1 MINTLVVFE
10 VEPQKT
16 GEFESTHR
24 KLVELMS
31 VQPGCIEIKAHRS
44 ISDPSEYMVYG
55 TWKNKKAWEHAHQ
68 VPQFKGLFKSLPIVK
83 HTLSLSS
90 FFELVYTYEGKCEPK
105 HP

>member
-1 MINTLVVFE
+1 MIHTLIVFH
-10 VEPQKT
+10 VQPRKT

-31 VQPGCIEIKAHRS
+31 AQPGCIEIKAHRS
-44 ISDPSEYMVYG
+44 VSDPSEYMVYG

-83 HTLSLSS
+83 HTLSRNS
-90 FFELVYTYEGKCEPK
+90 FFELAYASEGTCEPGR
-105 HP
+105 P